1 MYGKQITFTYKG
13 EEKLKT
19 FWGGILSMG
28 IMIILINSFLAN
40 IYLLINRSDSQTSIK
55 TFYKNNFDDSTK

>member
-1 MYGKQITFTYKG
+1 MYGKQISFTYKG

-19 FWGGILSMG
+19 IWGGILSMG
-28 IMIILINSFLAN
+28 IMIILINSCLAN